1 MPRAGIDVI
10 VPVCGAPE
18 ALARC
23 LASLEQHA
31 DAGLDRILLVVDGPQ
46 TQAVELVIAAA
57 AARRSPPALTVLY
70 QPERAGY
77 PAAVQRGIEEG
88 EASGRDVVL
97 LNSDTEVADGWLDR
111 LAACARREPRAGTVT
126 PFSNNATICSYP
138 RFCERNSLPEGLSTA
153 ELDRRFARANAG
165 RALDIP
171 TAVGF
176 CMYIRRDCL
185 DEVGCFDEAAF
196 GRGYGEEVD
205 FCMRAAR
212 RGFRHLL
219 CADTFVY
226 HEGEVSFGDGSGT
239 RESAQRVIDE
249 RYPEFPRQV
258 RDFVERDPPRPLRE
272 AVSA

>member
-57 AARRSPPALTVLY
+57 AARRSPPALTALY

-97 LNSDTEVADGWLDR
+97 LNSDTVVAAGWLDR
-111 LAACARREPRAGTVT
+111 LAAAAASAPRVGTVT
-126 PFSNNATICSYP
+126 PFTNNGTLA
-138 RFCERNSLPEGLSTA
+138 SLPRPFEINRLA
-153 ELDRRFARANAG
+153 DRRRYRELRRPRRAVLAASLSAG
-165 RALDIP
+165 PDGGRLLLLRQ
-171 TAVGF
+171 AV
-176 CMYIRRDCL
+176 
-185 DEVGCFDEAAF
+185 A
-196 GRGYGEEVD
+196 
-205 FCMRAAR
+205 AAR
-212 RGFRHLL
+212 HR
-219 CADTFVY
+219 
-226 HEGEVSFGDGSGT
+226 
-239 RESAQRVIDE
+239 I
-249 RYPEFPRQV
+249 V
-258 RDFVERDPPRPLRE
+258 R
-272 AVSA
+272 S

>member
-23 LASLEQHA
+23 LASLEQHV

-97 LNSDTEVADGWLDR
+97 LNSDTVVAAGWLDG
-111 LAACARREPRAGTVT
+111 LAAAAASAPRVGTVT
-126 PFSNNATICSYP
+126 PFTNNGTLFVSTTTPLMSCSWSYSAW
-138 RFCERNSLPEGLSTA
+138 RVRNTSCRRVCGMQFST
-153 ELDRRFARANAG
+153 G
-165 RALDIP
+165 
-171 TAVGF
+171 
-176 CMYIRRDCL
+176 
-185 DEVGCFDEAAF
+185 
-196 GRGYGEEVD
+196 
-205 FCMRAAR
+205 
-212 RGFRHLL
+212 
-219 CADTFVY
+219 
-226 HEGEVSFGDGSGT
+226 
-239 RESAQRVIDE
+239 
-249 RYPEFPRQV
+249 
-258 RDFVERDPPRPLRE
+258 
-272 AVSA
+272 